1 MKAARLLLLLFAS
14 LPVACGSMQEE
25 AAKERLQSQVRSVD
39 AVAGSQTITRGE
51 AAKAVLE
58 AERVLSEVLKIQR
71 PGSHPLQSGD
81 ANQPLRRTEAIAAL
95 RRLFDLASP
104 RFCFTPRFASFEASR
119 ITIPAGDPSRPA
131 LEELIRWQCV
141 AKLGP
146 LAAGERT
153 TLTVDEF
160 GDALGFCLA
169 RLADLTHMPSTR
181 WSPYLMDDEEVADA
195 IVSRSKNGSKEE

>member
-25 AAKERLQSQVRSVD
+25 DAKSRLQSQARAVD
-39 AVAGSQTITRGE
+39 AAAGSQTITRGE

-58 AERVLSEVLKIQR
+58 AERVLGEVLRIPR

-81 ANQPLRRTEAIAAL
+81 AGQPLRRTEAILAL
-95 RRLFDLASP
+95 KRLFDLASP
-104 RFCFTPRFASFEASR
+104 RFCYTPRFVSFEADR
-119 ITIPAGDPSRPA
+119 LTVPAGDPARSV

-169 RLADLTHMPSTR
+169 RLADLTHMPSPR
-181 WSPYLMDDEEVADA
+181 WSPYLMDDEGVVES
-195 IVSRSKNGSKEE
+195 IVSKSKNGSKEE

>member
-14 LPVACGSMQEE
+14 LPMACGSMQEE
-25 AAKERLQSQVRSVD
+25 AAKDRLQSQVRSVD
-39 AVAGSQTITRGE
+39 AAAGSQTVTRGE
-51 AAKAVLE
+51 AAKALSE
-58 AERVLSEVLKIQR
+58 AERVLSEVLRIPR
-71 PGSHPLQSGD
+71 PGNHPLQSGD
-81 ANQPLRRTEAIAAL
+81 AGQPLRRTEAILAL
-95 RRLFDLASP
+95 KRLFDMASP
-104 RFCFTPRFASFEASR
+104 RFCFTPRFVAYEASR
-119 ITIPAGDPSRPA
+119 LTVPPGDPSRAA

-146 LAAGERT
+146 VAAGERT

-181 WSPYLMDDEEVADA
+181 WSPYLMDDEDVAES
-195 IVSRSKNGSKEE
+195 IVSKSKKGSKEE